1 MITLKG
7 CRHANTIYQISGNGN
22 GGASSGGSGQTAG
35 STDTSSS
42 AATSG
47 VQSGNGGSGGSQSSK
62 NSGLKVLAVGGTLT
76 AASVFVAMGAVFG
89 AVL

>member
-1 MITLKG
+1 MPYINLFGLT
-7 CRHANTIYQISGNGN
+7 QISDGGS
-22 GGASSGGSGQTAG
+22 GASSGGSGQTAG

-62 NSGLKVLAVGGTLT
+62 NSGLKMLAVGGTLT